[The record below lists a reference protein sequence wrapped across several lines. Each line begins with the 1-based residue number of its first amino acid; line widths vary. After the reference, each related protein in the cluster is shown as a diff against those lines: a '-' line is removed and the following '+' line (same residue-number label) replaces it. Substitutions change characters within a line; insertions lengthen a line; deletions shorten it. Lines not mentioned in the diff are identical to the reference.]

1 MVEMSKNNI
10 QSYLQKMGVTTPLE
24 AWMQQKNIRIEVAD
38 GEEKIDAP
46 YKFDRILANLV
57 VHIVP
62 DPVKMMK
69 NIWEIADEGCLLG
82 VSIWGRPE
90 DNNFFPLF
98 DEAEK
103 AKK

>member
-1 MVEMSKNNI
+1 
-10 QSYLQKMGVTTPLE
+10 MGVTTPLE